1 MQHTIEIAFEIR
13 LTSIHDGKVVVE
25 VVVKSSNKSGASFT
39 PSSKQQ
45 RVLWKHIELYECQ
58 LRIESIDH
66 LI

>member
-45 RVLWKHIELYECQ
+45 RVL
-58 LRIESIDH
+58 
-66 LI
+66 